1 MIRQLVTALDEAGVE
16 IDAEAIADAL
26 WLARARREDSVEGN
40 QRQAAAGRPAPT
52 EPRPPDAE
60 PRDPVDGAP
69 SESGGEPAGSATAR
83 QAGSGPG
90 AGASSITLPKVHAL
104 PRTLELGRALRPLK
118 QRHPSKRRRS
128 LNADA
133 TVQYFCDT
141 GVLTPIMV
149 PGAERWFDVDVLVD
163 VGPSMA
169 VWQDTVA
176 EFVSFLQCHGAFR
189 EVRRWNM
196 EQADETVRLSRA
208 ADARSEAAQ
217 LVNPD
222 ARRLIMILTDC
233 IAAMWY
239 QAPIWDAIRGWGQ
252 FSPVVVISPLPARLW
267 PGTALG
273 SPGVTIRSHRPG
285 AANRL
290 LDVTLPWW
298 WPDDE
303 PPWPAVPVPVI
314 TLEAD
319 QVASWARMTMG
330 AGGAESP
337 GVFAM
342 PPPGS
347 TGARPGHGR
356 LDAEELVRRFRVTV
370 SPVAYR
376 LAVALSAVL
385 HGPWGLGLARV
396 VQEAVHPDSG
406 QVHLAEVL
414 VGGLVRQAEQPE
426 GQEEPVFEFV
436 DGVVSVLQRS
446 MTGTEALRV
455 LEALSGYIE
464 RETGKS
470 PGIAALLLGETAPVD
485 ATEEFEEVRAGAANL
500 IQAMGLAQA
509 SVAPRRAT
517 EAPDTSD
524 LGKSVTSLGEPGSQA
539 GRVVPVIWF
548 MDGQRQV
555 GSGYRVTGRFVLTA
569 AHCVRGTVHR
579 VWLPDGEHA
588 ARVVVNGA
596 AEIDLALL
604 EITPGHTG
612 SGWPVEFAKIAPR
625 LRRSEDGEGDYQVD
639 EEMRTIQLLEPGIE
653 KVENWLGIDNLHSQ
667 VNIPLVTY
675 LDRAL
680 KAKELFKRDRDYV
693 VMNGEVLMRAESTG
707 QIVYGTRYDEG
718 IHQAI
723 EAKEGVPIKE
733 GSQPPDAEVPPTLCA
748 RVDRNFSGQIGR
760 CVAIGFP
767 QHAARADAPAT
778 IWQVDGWISTSKRQR
793 SWLPRRRRD
802 QKGLLRL
809 KVAGTALRPLP
820 TSETELGRSAWAG
833 MSGAAVFAGGL
844 LVGVVAE
851 HHLPDD
857 SGSLTVVPIEWV
869 ERLDGADRVRFLQ
882 ALGLKSTVEMTLV
895 GTADTITDLV
905 LPVDAE
911 RDHVRGP
918 ARAPVTLVEY
928 GDYESPSCG
937 QTEPVIRELLVG
949 HGDLRYAWRHLPLTD
964 VHPHAQLAAEG
975 AEAAAR
981 QGKFWQMH
989 DQLLHRQDAL
999 TADDLIRYAAEL
1011 GLDIERFT
1019 ADLRNHAGAAKI
1031 AEDVDSADLSSVSG
1045 TPTFFINGK
1054 RHYGAYDIS
1063 TLTGAVR
1070 TAGAQAV
1077 ISSGRQQMAE
1087 APDVR
1092 AVPDASRPDVVSV
1105 RDIGQETTQRGAAIT
1120 TVGEG
1125 STLTALDLLFGPD
1138 TDAAE
1143 TLAGEILS
1151 SVSDQNLGRALAHY
1165 PEMTR
1170 KAAAQEAATAAAALL
1185 EVDLIAEL
1193 VAGWR
1198 KHRDIISAARRTL
1211 AAADSTELVSTSS
1224 HEVTLD
1230 QRPSVSVLV
1239 DGLRVATLQ
1248 LDLSI
1253 AFDVSAL
1260 LLEISGGRLA
1270 AVRSGNCDITATLA
1284 IQGTDLLTRNAHL
1297 ELPGVISSQRGIRLL
1312 PIDEYPADEDLPGE
1326 YPGRGA
1332 NPGTPSTRA
1341 ADNR

>member
-16 IDAEAIADAL
+16 IEVEPDG
-26 WLARARREDSVEGN
+26 SV
-40 QRQAAAGRPAPT
+40 
-52 EPRPPDAE
+52 
-60 PRDPVDGAP
+60 
-69 SESGGEPAGSATAR
+69 TAR

-141 GVLTPIMV
+141 GILTPRMV
-149 PGAERWFDVDVLVD
+149 PGAEHWFDVDVLVD
-163 VGPSMA
+163 AGPSMA

-176 EFVSFLQCHGAFR
+176 EFVSFLQRHGAFR

-196 EQADETVRLSRA
+196 EQADETVRLFRA
-208 ADARSEAAQ
+208 ADARSEAAH
-217 LVNPD
+217 LVNPG

-233 IAAMWY
+233 IAPMWY
-239 QAPIWDAIRGWGQ
+239 QAPIWDAIRCWGQ
-252 FSPVVVISPLPARLW
+252 FSPVVAISPLPARLW

-273 SPGVTIRSHRPG
+273 SPEVTMRSHRPG

-298 WPDDE
+298 WADDE
-303 PPWPAVPVPVI
+303 PPWSAVPVPVI

-319 QVASWARMTMG
+319 QVASWARMAMG
-330 AGGAESP
+330 AGGAEST
-337 GVFAM
+337 GVFAT
-342 PPPGS
+342 PPPDGA
-347 TGARPGHGR
+347 GARPGHGR
-356 LDAEELVRRFRVTV
+356 LDAEEVVRRFRVTV

-414 VGGLVRQAEQPE
+414 VGGLVRQAERPE

-485 ATEEFEEVRAGAANL
+485 ATEEFTEVRAGAANL
-500 IQAMGLAQA
+500 IQAMGLARVD
-509 SVAPRRAT
+509 VAPGRAT

-524 LGKSVTSLGEPGSQA
+524 LGESATSLGVPGAQA
-539 GRVVPVIWF
+539 GRVVPVIGF
-548 MDGQRQV
+548 VDGQRQV
-555 GSGYRVTGRFVLTA
+555 GTGYRVTGRFVLTA
-569 AHCVRGTVHR
+569 AHYVRGTEHR

-596 AEIDLALL
+596 PEIDLALL
-604 EITPGHTG
+604 EMTPGHT
-612 SGWPVEFAKIAPR
+612 
-625 LRRSEDGEGDYQVD
+625 
-639 EEMRTIQLLEPGIE
+639 
-653 KVENWLGIDNLHSQ
+653 N
-667 VNIPLVTY
+667 
-675 LDRAL
+675 
-680 KAKELFKRDRDYV
+680 
-693 VMNGEVLMRAESTG
+693 
-707 QIVYGTRYDEG
+707 
-718 IHQAI
+718 
-723 EAKEGVPIKE
+723 EGVRIKE
-733 GSQPPDAEVPPTLCA
+733 GSQPPVAEVPPTLCA
-748 RVDRNFSGQIGR
+748 RVDRNFSGQIGG

-802 QKGLLRL
+802 QTGPLTL
-809 KVAGTALRPLP
+809 KVAGTAPHPLP
-820 TSETELGRSAWAG
+820 TSETELGRSAWTG
-833 MSGAAVFAGGL
+833 MSGAAVFASSL

-851 HHLPDD
+851 QHLPDD

-869 ERLDGADRVRFLQ
+869 ERLDSADRARFLE
-882 ALGLKSTVEMTLV
+882 ALGLESTAEMNLL

-905 LPVDAE
+905 VPVEPE

-918 ARAPVTLVEY
+918 ARAAVTLVEY
-928 GDYESPSCG
+928 GDYESPHCG
-937 QTEPVIRELLVG
+937 LAAPVIRELLAG
-949 HGDLRYAWRHLPLTD
+949 EGDLRYAWRHLPLTD

-989 DQLLHRQDAL
+989 DHLMDHRDAL
-999 TADDLIRYAAEL
+999 TANDLIRYAAEI
-1011 GLDIERFT
+1011 GLDTERFT
-1019 ADLRNHAGAAKI
+1019 ADLRNRAGDARI
-1031 AEDVDSADLSSVSG
+1031 TEDVDSADLSAVSG

-1070 TAGAQAV
+1070 TARAQAL
-1077 ISSGRQQMAE
+1077 ISSGRQQTAE

-1092 AVPDASRPDVVSV
+1092 AVPNASQLDAVSV
-1105 RDIGQETTQRGAAIT
+1105 RDTGQETPQRGAAIT
-1120 TVGEG
+1120 TVGEDD
-1125 STLTALDLLFGPD
+1125 TPTALDLLFGPD
-1138 TDAAE
+1138 TDTAE

-1151 SVSDQNLGRALAHY
+1151 PGGDQNLGRALAY
-1165 PEMTR
+1165 LPEMTR
-1170 KAAAQEAATAAAALL
+1170 KAAVQEAASAAAALL
-1185 EVDLIAEL
+1185 KVDLIGVL

-1198 KHRDIISAARRTL
+1198 EHRDIISAARRTL
-1211 AAADSTELVSTSS
+1211 AAAGSTELVSISS

-1230 QRPSVSVLV
+1230 QRPSVSILV
-1239 DGLRVATLQ
+1239 DGRTVAILQ
-1248 LDLSI
+1248 LGLSI
-1253 AFDVSAL
+1253 VFDVNAL
-1260 LLEISGGRLA
+1260 LLEISGGWLVG
-1270 AVRSGNCDITATLA
+1270 VRSGNCEITATLA
-1284 IQGTDLLTRNAHL
+1284 VQGTDLLVRRARI
-1297 ELPGVISSQRGIRLL
+1297 ELPGVISSPRGIRLL
-1312 PIDEYPADEDLPGE
+1312 PVDEYPSGEDPPGKYPGSESRGAE
-1326 YPGRGA
+1326 YPGSGQQVSEYPAERDD
-1332 NPGTPSTRA
+1332 PSA
-1341 ADNR
+1341 PWWQSAG